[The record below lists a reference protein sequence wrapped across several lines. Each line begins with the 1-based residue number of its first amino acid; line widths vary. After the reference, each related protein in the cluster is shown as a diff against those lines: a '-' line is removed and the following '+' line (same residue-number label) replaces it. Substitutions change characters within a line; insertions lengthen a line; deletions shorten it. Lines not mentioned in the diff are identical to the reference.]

1 MAGMSGH
8 QSRSAVGDEPRVF
21 DYDGLCDRLAGKV
34 ELVDQL
40 IDLLLAEYPR
50 QQDSMAQLIAEG
62 DSPSVRE
69 VAHRLKGQLQ
79 TLGVDRAAEQ
89 ALRIE
94 EMGRRKDLTHA
105 AAALQSLAVQMQC
118 FSEVVTQ
125 RRHAHNR

>member
-1 MAGMSGH
+1 
-8 QSRSAVGDEPRVF
+8 VF

-40 IDLLLAEYPR
+40 IDLLMAEYPR
-50 QQDSMAQLIAEG
+50 QQDSMARHIAAG

-79 TLGVDRAAEQ
+79 TLGVDRAAAEAQ
-89 ALRIE
+89 RIE
-94 EMGRRKDLTHA
+94 EMGRREDLTHA
-105 AAALQSLAVQMQC
+105 AAALQSLAVQMRC

-125 RRHAHNR
+125 RRCADRR

>member
-1 MAGMSGH
+1 MNGHRSKPAAGN
-8 QSRSAVGDEPRVF
+8 AVRVF

-40 IDLLLAEYPR
+40 IDLLMAEYPR
-50 QQDSMAQLIAEG
+50 QQDAMARNIAAG

-79 TLGVDRAAEQ
+79 TLGVDRAAEEAQ
-89 ALRIE
+89 RIE
-94 EMGRRKDLTHA
+94 EMGRREDLTHA
-105 AAALQSLAVQMQC
+105 AAALQSLAVQMRC

-125 RRHAHNR
+125 RRRADRSIR